1 MYIDSLTVS
10 AILVSLAV
18 LVAVLVI
25 VHRTRRQ
32 MREELRRFV
41 SQQEHIRQNADCG
54 EYCVAI
60 CKLFPAS
67 CPGIDFLV
75 QDTDEG
81 PRIAQWHMK
90 VPPPRHEEIQRTV
103 SDAKKAKK
111 S

>member
-18 LVAVLVI
+18 LIAVLVI

-32 MREELRRFV
+32 MREELRRLV
-41 SQQEHIRQNADCG
+41 SQQEHIRQSADCG
-54 EYCVAI
+54 GYSEAI

-75 QDTDEG
+75 MIRVRAPGLRNGT
-81 PRIAQWHMK
+81 
-90 VPPPRHEEIQRTV
+90 
-103 SDAKKAKK
+103 
-111 S
+111 